1 MHQLKRPAQVN
12 GREKRFNPMQPRQ
25 EDEKRSGDPKIVFKR
40 LTETLR
46 FYKKGVKRM
55 V

>member
-1 MHQLKRPAQVN
+1 MA
-12 GREKRFNPMQPRQ
+12 EKRDLIPCSQ